1 MAEQGDHELTSSH
14 RHSKVTAAYR
24 ATVYESDMRT
34 SSKDLLQLKTERR
47 NCHETR
53 RRGRNPVLSG
63 PTPLDLQLTNKRNI
77 TITEVLSKEQGVQ
90 SHVGLPGLWVLHLK
104 YEPL

>member
-1 MAEQGDHELTSSH
+1 MNSYPLTDTA
-14 RHSKVTAAYR
+14 VTAAYR
-24 ATVYESDMRT
+24 ANIYESDMKT
-34 SSKDLLQLKTERR
+34 SRKEFLQLKTEKR

-53 RRGRNPVLSG
+53 RRGRNTVLSG

-90 SHVGLPGLWVLHLK
+90 SHTGLPGLWVLHLK

>member
-1 MAEQGDHELTSSH
+1 MAEQGDQELISSH
-14 RHSKVTAAYR
+14 RHSKIIAAYR
-24 ATVYESDMRT
+24 AIIYESDMKT
-34 SSKDLLQLKTERR
+34 SRKEFLQLKTERR

-53 RRGRNPVLSG
+53 RGRSPILSG
-63 PTPLDLQLTNKRNI
+63 PTPLDRQLTNKRNI

-90 SHVGLPGLWVLHLK
+90 SHIGLPGLWVLHLK